1 MTSMWRGRA
10 AALTIALAFATV
22 LGIPFGEA
30 AQRAA
35 PKLAEA
41 ARQPAPKEGIENGQN
56 TVAIVSGTPAGTYL
70 QFAYD
75 LSVVLD
81 DVSGNGL
88 RVLPMLGKGGAQNIR
103 DVLALKGVDMGI
115 AQTTDLARLKAE
127 EPDLGNRLGYI
138 AKLYNE
144 ELHVLARQEIRSL
157 ADLEGRAVNFSDLGG
172 GTQFVARELFEK
184 TGVRVREVNM
194 GQADAIE
201 KMKSGE
207 IAATVYVAGKPGPA
221 FARPPRDLG
230 FHFLAA
236 PYGSAFEEN
245 YYPAMLEAKDYPG
258 LIPEGQSVETIA
270 VGAILI
276 AYNWPQGSK
285 RYKRLDAFVQ
295 AFFDKIGEF
304 KKAPRHPKW
313 QEVNLAADVA
323 GWRRFAPAARILRD
337 AGAQTASIRP
347 AIDAAALRS
356 DFERFAK
363 ERGLTGSSREKMFDQ
378 FLRWR
383 EGAR

>member
-10 AALTIALAFATV
+10 AALTMALAFAAV
-22 LGIPFGEA
+22 LGIPSGEA

-41 ARQPAPKEGIENGQN
+41 ARQPTPKEGIENGQN

-127 EPDLGNRLGYI
+127 EPDLGNRLSYI

-144 ELHVLARQEIRSL
+144 ELHVLARQEVRSL
-157 ADLEGRAVNFSDLGG
+157 ADLEGKAVNFSDLGG

-184 TGVRVREVNM
+184 SGVRVREVNM

-221 FARPPRDLG
+221 FARAPRDLG

-236 PYGSAFEEN
+236 RYGSAFEEN

-258 LIPEGQSVETIA
+258 LIADAQSVETIA

-323 GWRRFAPAARILRD
+323 GWQRFAPAARILRD
-337 AGAQTASIRP
+337 AGAQTASIKP
-347 AIDAAALRS
+347 ANDAAALRS

>member
-1 MTSMWRGRA
+1 MVGIGRGRA
-10 AALTIALAFATV
+10 AALVMTLVFSMV
-22 LGIPFGEA
+22 LGIAGA
-30 AQRAA
+30 GAA
-35 PKLAEA
+35 PRNAT
-41 ARQPAPKEGIENGQN
+41 KEGVENHQN

-81 DVSGNGL
+81 DLSGNGL

-115 AQTTDLARLKAE
+115 AQTTDLARLKTE
-127 EPDLGNRLGYI
+127 QPDLGSRLSYI

-157 ADLEGRAVNFSDLGG
+157 RDLEGKVVNFSDLGG

-184 TGVRVREVNM
+184 SGVSVREANM

-207 IAATVYVAGKPGPA
+207 VVATVYVAGKPGPA
-221 FARPPRDLG
+221 FARAPRELG
-230 FHFLAA
+230 FHFLPVA
-236 PYGSAFEEN
+236 YGPAFEEN
-245 YYPAMLEAKDYPG
+245 YYPASLEAKDYPG
-258 LIPEGQSVETIA
+258 LIGDGEAVETIA
-270 VGAILI
+270 VGAILV
-276 AYNWPQGSK
+276 AYKWPERSM

-295 AFFDKIGEF
+295 AFFEKIDEF

-313 QEVNLAADVA
+313 QEVNLAAEVP
-323 GWRRFAPAARILRD
+323 GWQRFAPAARILRD
-337 AGAQTASIRP
+337 AELQTSSVP
-347 AIDAAALRS
+347 ARGEGSSLKD

-363 ERGLTGSSREKMFDQ
+363 ARGITGSAREKMFDE

-383 EGAR
+383 EKAR

>member
-1 MTSMWRGRA
+1 MKTFRRGRA
-10 AALTIALAFATV
+10 ALATALAVAAL
-22 LGIPFGEA
+22 LGNGAEGNG
-30 AQRAA
+30 
-35 PKLAEA
+35 AEA
-41 ARQPAPKEGIENGQN
+41 SSRRAPKEGVENHQN

-75 LSVVLD
+75 MSVVLD
-81 DVSGNGL
+81 DLSGNGL

-127 EPDLGNRLGYI
+127 QGDLGSRLSYI

-144 ELHVLARQEIRSL
+144 ELHVLARSEIGSL
-157 ADLEGRAVNFSDLGG
+157 RDLEGKAVNFSDLGG

-184 TGVRVREVNM
+184 TGVSVREVNM

-207 IAATVYVAGKPGPA
+207 VAATVYVAGKPGPA
-221 FARPPRDLG
+221 FARAPKDLG
-230 FHFLAA
+230 FHFLPVA
-236 PYGSAFEEN
+236 YGSGFEEN

-258 LIPEGQSVETIA
+258 LIPDGRSVETIA

-276 AYNWPQGSK
+276 AYNWPERST

-295 AFFDKIGEF
+295 AFFDKIEDF

-313 QEVNLAADVA
+313 QEVNLAADVP
-323 GWRRFAPAARILRD
+323 GWQRFAPAARTLQT
-337 AGAQTASIRP
+337 AAAQTASIGP
-347 AIDAAALRS
+347 AGDTAALRS

-363 ERGLTGSSREKMFDQ
+363 ERGLTGSSREKVFND
-378 FLRWR
+378 FIRWR

>member
-1 MTSMWRGRA
+1 MALVLATALGIEGGA
-10 AALTIALAFATV
+10 AAPRL
-22 LGIPFGEA
+22 
-30 AQRAA
+30 
-35 PKLAEA
+35 
-41 ARQPAPKEGIENGQN
+41 APKEGVENRQN

-81 DVSGNGL
+81 DMRDNGL
-88 RVLPMLGKGGAQNIR
+88 RVLAMLGKGGAQNIR

-127 EPDLGNRLGYI
+127 QPDLGGRLSYI

-144 ELHVLARQEIRSL
+144 ELHVLARQEIGSL
-157 ADLEGRAVNFSDLGG
+157 SDLEGKVVNFGDLGG
-172 GTQFVARELFEK
+172 GTQFVARELFAK
-184 TGVRVREVNM
+184 SGVPVREVNM

-207 IAATVYVAGKPGPA
+207 IAATIYVAGKPGPA
-221 FARPPRDLG
+221 FARAPRDLG
-230 FHFLAA
+230 FHFLPVA
-236 PYGSAFEEN
+236 YGPAFEEN
-245 YYPAMLEAKDYPG
+245 YYPAVMDAKDYPG
-258 LIPEGQSVETIA
+258 LIPEGQSLETIA

-276 AYNWPQGSK
+276 AYNWPEKSM

-295 AFFDKIGEF
+295 AFFDKIAEF

-313 QEVNLAADVA
+313 QEVNLAADVP
-323 GWRRFAPAARILRD
+323 GWQRFAPAARILHEAAAR
-337 AGAQTASIRP
+337 TASIGP
-347 AIDAAALRS
+347 AGDSAALRS

-363 ERGLTGSSREKMFDQ
+363 ERGLARSSRGKVFDE
-378 FLRWR
+378 FIRWR

>member
-1 MTSMWRGRA
+1 MM
-10 AALTIALAFATV
+10 ALVFSTMLEIGFA
-22 LGIPFGEA
+22 EA
-30 AQRAA
+30 APRAA
-35 PKLAEA
+35 PK
-41 ARQPAPKEGIENGQN
+41 EGLENQQN

-81 DVSGNGL
+81 DTTGNSL
-88 RVLPMLGKGGAQNIR
+88 RVLPILGKGGAQNIR
-103 DVLALKGVDMGI
+103 DVLSLKGVDMGI

-127 EPDLGNRLGYI
+127 EPDLGNRLSYI

-144 ELHVLARQEIRSL
+144 ELHVLARQEVRSL
-157 ADLEGRAVNFSDLGG
+157 RDLEGKAVNFSDLGG

-184 TGVRVREVNM
+184 TGLHVREVNM
-194 GQADAIE
+194 GQTDAIE

-207 IAATVYVAGKPGPA
+207 IAATIYVAGKPGPA
-221 FARPPRDLG
+221 FSRAPRDLG
-230 FHFLAA
+230 FHFLPVA
-236 PYGSAFEEN
+236 YGSAFEEN

-258 LIPEGQSVETIA
+258 LIPDEQSVETIA

-276 AYNWPQGSK
+276 AYNWPDRSM

-295 AFFDKIGEF
+295 ALFDKLEEF

-313 QEVNLAADVA
+313 QEVNLAAEVA
-323 GWRRFAPAARILRD
+323 GWQRFAPAARILRD
-337 AGAQTASIRP
+337 ADAHTASIKP
-347 AIDAAALRS
+347 ATGTAALRS

-363 ERGLTGSSREKMFDQ
+363 ERGLTGSRREKVLDQ
-378 FLRWR
+378 FIRWR

>member
-1 MTSMWRGRA
+1 MRLIYRGRA
-10 AALTIALAFATV
+10 AALTTALVFSTLLAI
-22 LGIPFGEA
+22 GYGEA
-30 AQRAA
+30 APRGAA
-35 PKLAEA
+35 
-41 ARQPAPKEGIENGQN
+41 KEGIDNHQN

-81 DVSGNGL
+81 DLSGRGL

-127 EPDLGNRLGYI
+127 QPDLVNRLSYI

-144 ELHVLARQEIRSL
+144 ELHLLARPEIRSL
-157 ADLEGRAVNFSDLGG
+157 GDLAGKAVNFSDLGG

-184 TGVRVREVNM
+184 SGVRVREVNM

-221 FARPPRDLG
+221 FARAPRDLG
-230 FHFLAA
+230 FHFLPVAYSR
-236 PYGSAFEEN
+236 PFEEN
-245 YYPAMLEAKDYPG
+245 YYPAVIEAKDYPG

-270 VGAILI
+270 VGAVLI
-276 AYNWPQGSK
+276 AYNWPDKSV
-285 RYKRLDAFVQ
+285 RYKRLEAFVD
-295 AFFDKIGEF
+295 AFFDKIAEF

-313 QEVNLAADVA
+313 QEVNLAADVS
-323 GWRRFAPAARILRD
+323 GWQRFAPAARILRE
-337 AGAQTASIRP
+337 AGAYTASTRP
-347 AIDAAALRS
+347 AAETAALRS
-356 DFERFAK
+356 EFERFAR
-363 ERGLTGSSREKMFDQ
+363 ERGLSGSAREKIFED
-378 FLRWR
+378 FIRWR
-383 EGAR
+383 ESAR

>member
-1 MTSMWRGRA
+1 MLRIGRGHA
-10 AALTIALAFATV
+10 AALMTTLVFSVALATASV
-22 LGIPFGEA
+22 A
-30 AQRAA
+30 AA
-35 PKLAEA
+35 PRKT
-41 ARQPAPKEGIENGQN
+41 PKEGVENHQN

-81 DVSGNGL
+81 DLSGDGL

-127 EPDLGNRLGYI
+127 QPDLGNRLSYI

-144 ELHVLARQEIRSL
+144 ELHVLARQEVRSL
-157 ADLEGRAVNFSDLGG
+157 SDLAGKPVNFSDLGG
-172 GTQFVARELFEK
+172 GTQFVARELFAK
-184 TGVRVREVNM
+184 SGISVREVNM

-207 IAATVYVAGKPGPA
+207 IDATIYVAGKPGPA
-221 FARPPRDLG
+221 FARAPRDLG
-230 FHFLAA
+230 FHFLPVA
-236 PYGSAFEEN
+236 YGSAFEEN
-245 YYPAMLEAKDYPG
+245 YYPAMLEAEDYPG
-258 LIPEGQSVETIA
+258 LIPDGQSIETIA

-276 AYNWPQGSK
+276 TYNWPERSM
-285 RYKRLDAFVQ
+285 RFKRLDTFVQ
-295 AFFDKIGEF
+295 AFFNKIEEF

-313 QEVNLAADVA
+313 QEVNLAADVP
-323 GWRRFAPAARILRD
+323 GWQRFSPAARILRD
-337 AGAQTASIRP
+337 AELQTSSVLPSGEKASLK
-347 AIDAAALRS
+347 AE
-356 DFERFAK
+356 FERFSQS
-363 ERGLTGSSREKMFDQ
+363 RGVRGSAREKLFDE

-383 EGAR
+383 EKVR

>member
-1 MTSMWRGRA
+1 MLRIGRGHA
-10 AALTIALAFATV
+10 AALMTTLVFSVALATASV
-22 LGIPFGEA
+22 A
-30 AQRAA
+30 AA
-35 PKLAEA
+35 PRKT
-41 ARQPAPKEGIENGQN
+41 PKEGVENHQN

-81 DVSGNGL
+81 DLSGDGL

-127 EPDLGNRLGYI
+127 QPDLGNRLSYI

-144 ELHVLARQEIRSL
+144 ELHVLARQEVRSL
-157 ADLEGRAVNFSDLGG
+157 SDLAGKAVNFSDLGG
-172 GTQFVARELFEK
+172 GTQFVARELFAK
-184 TGVRVREVNM
+184 SGISVREVNM

-207 IAATVYVAGKPGPA
+207 IAATIYVAGKPGPA
-221 FARPPRDLG
+221 FARAPRDLG
-230 FHFLAA
+230 FHFLPVA
-236 PYGSAFEEN
+236 YGSAFEEN
-245 YYPAMLEAKDYPG
+245 YYPAMLEAEDYPA
-258 LIPEGQSVETIA
+258 LIPDGQSIETIA

-276 AYNWPQGSK
+276 AYNWPERSM
-285 RYKRLDAFVQ
+285 RFKRLDTFVQ
-295 AFFDKIGEF
+295 AFFNKIEEF

-313 QEVNLAADVA
+313 QEVNLAADVP
-323 GWRRFAPAARILRD
+323 GWQRFSPAARILRD
-337 AGAQTASIRP
+337 AELQTSSVLPGGEKASLK
-347 AIDAAALRS
+347 AE
-356 DFERFAK
+356 FERFSQS
-363 ERGLTGSSREKMFDQ
+363 RGVSGSAREKLFDE

-383 EGAR
+383 EKVR

>member
-1 MTSMWRGRA
+1 MLTIGRGRA
-10 AALTIALAFATV
+10 AALMMTLVFSVALATASD
-22 LGIPFGEA
+22 A
-30 AQRAA
+30 AA
-35 PKLAEA
+35 PRK
-41 ARQPAPKEGIENGQN
+41 APKEGVENHQN

-81 DVSGNGL
+81 DLSGNGL

-115 AQTTDLARLKAE
+115 AQTTDLARLKSE
-127 EPDLGNRLGYI
+127 QPDLGSRLSYI

-157 ADLEGRAVNFSDLGG
+157 SDLKGKAVNFSDLGG
-172 GTQFVARELFEK
+172 GTQSVARELFEK
-184 TGVRVREVNM
+184 SGVTVREVNM

-207 IAATVYVAGKPGPA
+207 IDATIYVAGKPGPA
-221 FARPPRDLG
+221 FARAPRDLG
-230 FHFLAA
+230 FHFLPVA
-236 PYGSAFEEN
+236 YGSAFEDN

-258 LIPEGQSVETIA
+258 LIPDGQSIESIA

-276 AYNWPQGSK
+276 AYNWPERSM
-285 RYKRLDAFVQ
+285 RFKRLETFVQ
-295 AFFDKIGEF
+295 AFFDKIEEF

-313 QEVNLAADVA
+313 QEVNLAAEVP
-323 GWRRFAPAARILRD
+323 GWQRFSPAARILRD
-337 AGAQTASIRP
+337 AELQTSSVLPDGERASLK
-347 AIDAAALRS
+347 AE
-356 DFERFAK
+356 FERFSQA
-363 ERGLTGSSREKMFDQ
+363 RGLRGSARERLFDE

-383 EGAR
+383 EKAR

>member
-1 MTSMWRGRA
+1 MTLRCRGRA
-10 AALTIALAFATV
+10 AALTMALVFSTAI
-22 LGIPFGEA
+22 GIGLGEA
-30 AQRAA
+30 APRAA
-35 PKLAEA
+35 PK
-41 ARQPAPKEGIENGQN
+41 EGVENRQN

-81 DVSGNGL
+81 DMSGNGL

-127 EPDLGNRLGYI
+127 QPDLGHKLSYI

-144 ELHVLARQEIRSL
+144 ELHVLARQEVRSL
-157 ADLEGRAVNFSDLGG
+157 RDLDGKAVNFSDLGG

-184 TGVRVREVNM
+184 SGVSVREVNM

-207 IAATVYVAGKPGPA
+207 IAATIYVAGKPGPA
-221 FARPPRDLG
+221 FARAPRDLG
-230 FHFLAA
+230 FHFLPVA
-236 PYGSAFEEN
+236 YGSAFEEN
-245 YYPAMLEAKDYPG
+245 YYPAMLEARDYPG
-258 LIPEGQSVETIA
+258 LIPDGHSVETIA

-276 AYNWPQGSK
+276 AYNWPEGSM
-285 RYKRLDAFVQ
+285 RHKRLDGFVQ
-295 AFFDKIGEF
+295 AFFEKIEDF

-313 QEVNLAADVA
+313 QEVNLAADVP
-323 GWRRFAPAARILRD
+323 GWQRFAPAARVLRD
-337 AGAQTASIRP
+337 AGAQTASIKP
-347 AIDAAALRS
+347 ASDAAALRA
-356 DFERFAK
+356 DFERFAR
-363 ERGLTGSSREKMFDQ
+363 ERGLTGSNREKVFDQ
-378 FLRWR
+378 FIRWR